1 MLNKTKQFE
10 NNTCIKIAFKS
21 LKILQN
27 HNIDFLHTNKNI
39 EILENLTVNDKF
51 GISENRLPLSGSKDN
66 GNKGFYRVL

>member
-1 MLNKTKQFE
+1 M
-10 NNTCIKIAFKS
+10 
-21 LKILQN
+21 
-27 HNIDFLHTNKNI
+27 NKNI